1 MLLLSTRSRVT
12 LYKIELKTDPT
23 VGWFALQEKSDQPE
37 DGPWKGRN
45 MSLRE
50 AM

>member
-1 MLLLSTRSRVT
+1 MALLIV
-12 LYKIELKTDPT
+12 
-23 VGWFALQEKSDQPE
+23 WFALQEKSDQLE
-37 DGPWKGRN
+37 GCPWKGRN